1 MSIPG
6 KLCTNTT
13 HGSGWMIPMLSTRP
27 CNYRPGIPPTA
38 VRGWFRSFLRRP
50 LRCDGIPPT
59 VVGGM
64 VQILSKKTAKVRW
77 NPTNGSWWM
86 VQILSKKT
94 AKVRWNPTNG
104 SWWMVQIL
112 SRKTAKVRWNPTNG
126 SWWMVQIPIEIST
139 HCRGWDYGWIRKMFC
154 RKELN
159 KSTHCRGWDSQSVS
173 GVNEVCKPGVVR

>member
-27 CNYRPGIPPTA
+27 CNYRPAIPPTA
-38 VRGWFRSFLRRP
+38 VGGWFRSYLRRP

-104 SWWMVQIL
+104 SWWMVQI
-112 SRKTAKVRWNPTNG
+112 
-126 SWWMVQIPIEIST
+126 PIEIST

-159 KSTHCRGWDSQSVS
+159 KSTHCRGWDY
-173 GVNEVCKPGVVR
+173 GW